1 MNRYVHRFYLYQ
13 RVQWLTQRLLG
24 TLKPLVAQAG
34 PWTDLNYD
42 FITSLPVSNSFFFF
56 FGIPMVMAPLTK
68 MACFV
73 PFSKRW
79 WQSSN
84 WQIWCWDKFGRSK
97 ASQRA
102 IFSQTKELSLYHRSP
117 RNSTSNLI
125 SNHTLQQSITP
136 GLTDHLE
143 LLRSWLSSMYVS
155 FTQYH

>member
-1 MNRYVHRFYLYQ
+1 MTHSKALGYTQATGGTSRTMDRPQLWFYH
-13 RVQWLTQRLLG
+13 
-24 TLKPLVAQAG
+24 KPPSFKQ
-34 PWTDLNYD
+34 
-42 FITSLPVSNSFFFF
+42 FFFF
-56 FGIPMVMAPLTK
+56 FGIPMVMEPLTK